1 MCFKERYQ
9 KKQTVFIQEQKVA
22 NEDENI
28 ILDVDEPM
36 DGDTTSQS
44 LQASNILDNVY
55 ATSVILEGE
64 LVSADKQLLVTTME
78 SYNSLLINFKII

>member
-78 SYNSLLINFKII
+78 SYNSLYLTFKKC